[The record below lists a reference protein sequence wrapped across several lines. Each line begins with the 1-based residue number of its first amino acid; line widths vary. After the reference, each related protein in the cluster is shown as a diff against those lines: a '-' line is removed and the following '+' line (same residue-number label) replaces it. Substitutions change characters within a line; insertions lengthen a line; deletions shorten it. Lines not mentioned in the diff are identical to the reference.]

1 MADSS
6 RSSGARYGYEY
17 WSVGRFIESTDDA
30 YAGGNVTPISPHV
43 AGFVAEI
50 LVGDNEYVRAGQ
62 PLIRLDDRDF
72 RAAADRAAAIVEAR
86 KATLN
91 SLERKQTLQQTAIRQ
106 AKADLDAKTAQAAFA
121 KQDDQRYRDLAQ
133 TAAGSRQNAER
144 ALSLNLA
151 AEASVISSEAGLD
164 AAKQQ
169 LTVLDAEIA
178 VAKADVTQAEAD
190 QHTAELNL
198 GYTDIRSP
206 IDGYVGN
213 RAAQVGAYVA
223 GGAYLVTII
232 PAHDLWVDAN
242 FKESQLEHM
251 IPGQAATVVADVLPN
266 HVFRGHVLTVA
277 PATGAVFSV
286 IPPENATG
294 NFTKI
299 VQRVPVRIKLDDDPM
314 LRGLRPGLSANVGV
328 DTRSSSGGPTMTA
341 AAIPSTAAPS
351 AAASEASWVWSLGP
365 FVVMCVGMFIAL
377 LDIQIVAS
385 SLQDIGGGLSAA
397 QDQISWV
404 QTAYLIAEII
414 MIPLSGWLTRVF
426 STRWL
431 FTASSVG
438 FTIASMLCGLA
449 WNIESMIVF
458 RALQGMLGASMIP
471 IVFTSTFHYFQGP
484 RRVYSAAV
492 VGAIASVAPTLGPVI
507 GGFITDTLDW
517 RWLFYA
523 NVAPGIAIS
532 ILVPLLVKIDKPD
545 LSLLKG
551 ADYPGIILL
560 AMALGTLEYVLEEG
574 SRWNW
579 FDDATIR
586 DCAMIAV
593 VAGSLFVVRSLTFA
607 RPVVDLRALGN
618 RNFTLGCILSFITG
632 IGIFSTI
639 YLTPLFLGYVRGFSA
654 WQTGMAVFSTG
665 MASLVGVPVYVML
678 AKRFDTRWLM
688 MIGLASFG
696 LSMWSFSFITHEWG
710 AAELF
715 LPQILRGFPQV
726 FAVAPSVNLG
736 LGSLPPER
744 LKYASGL
751 FNMMRNLGGAVG
763 IAVCGAVL
771 NNRTNFHF
779 HAIASNLTPANGAM
793 TRLVNEVAQRY
804 AAIPG
809 SQQAGYQAALKQL
822 WALAYRE
829 ASTLAYADAFLAIM
843 VCFIF
848 ATMLVPFLRNVGP
861 AKVPAQAAH

>member
-1 MADSS
+1 
-6 RSSGARYGYEY
+6 
-17 WSVGRFIESTDDA
+17 
-30 YAGGNVTPISPHV
+30 
-43 AGFVAEI
+43 
-50 LVGDNEYVRAGQ
+50 
-62 PLIRLDDRDF
+62 
-72 RAAADRAAAIVEAR
+72 
-86 KATLN
+86 
-91 SLERKQTLQQTAIRQ
+91 
-106 AKADLDAKTAQAAFA
+106 
-121 KQDDQRYRDLAQ
+121 
-133 TAAGSRQNAER
+133 
-144 ALSLNLA
+144 
-151 AEASVISSEAGLD
+151 
-164 AAKQQ
+164 
-169 LTVLDAEIA
+169 
-178 VAKADVTQAEAD
+178 
-190 QHTAELNL
+190 
-198 GYTDIRSP
+198 
-206 IDGYVGN
+206 
-213 RAAQVGAYVA
+213 
-223 GGAYLVTII
+223 
-232 PAHDLWVDAN
+232 
-242 FKESQLEHM
+242 
-251 IPGQAATVVADVLPN
+251 
-266 HVFRGHVLTVA
+266 
-277 PATGAVFSV
+277 
-286 IPPENATG
+286 
-294 NFTKI
+294 
-299 VQRVPVRIKLDDDPM
+299 
-314 LRGLRPGLSANVGV
+314 
-328 DTRSSSGGPTMTA
+328 MTA
-341 AAIPSTAAPS
+341 AAIPSTAAPPV
-351 AAASEASWVWSLGP
+351 ATASEPSWVWSLGP

-458 RALQGMLGASMIP
+458 RALQGLLGASMIP

-523 NVAPGIAIS
+523 NVVPGIAIS
-532 ILVPLLVKIDKPD
+532 ILAPLLVKIDEPD

-551 ADYPGIILL
+551 ADYPGIILM

-586 DCAMIAV
+586 DCAMIAG
-593 VAGSLFVVRSLTFA
+593 VAGFLFVVRSLTFP

-654 WQTGMAVFSTG
+654 WQTGTAVFSTG
-665 MASLVGVPVYVML
+665 MASLVGVPLYVML
-678 AKRFDTRWLM
+678 AKKFDTRWLM

-715 LPQILRGFPQV
+715 LPQILRGLPQV

-771 NNRTNFHF
+771 NDRTNFHF

-809 SQQAGYQAALKQL
+809 NPQAGYQAALKQL
-822 WALAYRE
+822 WLLTYRE

-848 ATMLVPFLRNVGP
+848 ATLLVPFMRNVAAP
-861 AKVPAQAAH
+861 KVPAQAAH